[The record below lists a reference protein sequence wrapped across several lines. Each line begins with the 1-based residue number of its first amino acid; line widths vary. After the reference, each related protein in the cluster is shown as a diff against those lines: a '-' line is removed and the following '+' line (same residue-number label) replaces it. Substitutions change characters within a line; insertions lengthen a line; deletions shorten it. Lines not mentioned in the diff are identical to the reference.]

1 MSVDSKITVMRRIP
15 FCAGHRLVGH
25 EGKCIHLHG
34 HNYVVEIFVTGNKV
48 DHLGRIVDFAVI
60 NRLFKN
66 WIDENWDHGF
76 VLWDQDH
83 AAIRAIESVKPA
95 RVYKIPDNP
104 TAENMARYLLHQVG
118 PQLLAQLKDY
128 DLVLNKV
135 VLCESEK
142 SAAIVELA

>member
-1 MSVDSKITVMRRIP
+1 MPADSKITVMRRIP

-48 DHLGRIVDFAVI
+48 DPLGRIVDFAVI

-83 AAIRAIESVKPA
+83 AAIKAIESVQPA

-118 PQLLAQLKDY
+118 PKLLAELRDY
-128 DLVLNKV
+128 DLVLYKV

-142 SAAIVELA
+142 SAAIVELV